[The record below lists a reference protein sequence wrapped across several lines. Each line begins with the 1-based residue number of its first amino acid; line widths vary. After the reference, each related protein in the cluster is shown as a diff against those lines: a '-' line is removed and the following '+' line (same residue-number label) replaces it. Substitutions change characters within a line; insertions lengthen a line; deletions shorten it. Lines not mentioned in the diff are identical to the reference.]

1 MNKSGL
7 LLDIKQSNN
16 CVYVKLLRIFLIGLT
31 RKENE
36 LGNNISL
43 TLGISKLHF
52 TNDCDP
58 NLTIC
63 ELQHWLGKAEEI
75 LRTLMLTK
83 EPNSDYFKKLAKDY
97 FTKQEKSNE

>member
-52 TNDCDP
+52 TFIIGLYTND
-58 NLTIC
+58 TIDTN
-63 ELQHWLGKAEEI
+63 HGI
-75 LRTLMLTK
+75 
-83 EPNSDYFKKLAKDY
+83 S
-97 FTKQEKSNE
+97 